1 MLDNVIYE
9 QNSKISGY
17 RILDTEDLTRI
28 KTTNTDNDI
37 INGTNV
43 ADIVTYYR
51 IWKIVNMNG

>member
-51 IWKIVNMNG
+51 I